1 MLERS
6 CSSCGRE
13 ILPGRHF
20 CGGCG
25 RPVAANAEPAPPES
39 AARFCVKCGAA
50 IAPGKRFCKQCGHAV
65 GSTKPSAAQEPP
77 AVVQGESGTDKV
89 VPDEASAQAISTIAI
104 PAQPEPTAL
113 NCSKCGAVIVAGK
126 RFCKQCGQALATPA
140 PTAAIDSHPAEQGES
155 TARESTIEVLE
166 PDRASTPP
174 LQPAT
179 RGRTF
184 STQTDSAP
192 PETPKGPP
200 SQVLLGTGPDEDFK
214 LATEK
219 APNFPS
225 EEEDFRPLFKFS
237 GDEQEPFAVT
247 PPQADF
253 AVNDPEIASSG
264 RHELGDSDAGMFR
277 SFQEPAV
284 PQRRKLLL
292 VVSAVCAAAL
302 LGAAWFAAA
311 YYHGKLGPAQI
322 ATQPTPPA
330 AVVMSGS
337 DQTANPVPQ
346 TVPETPIVTAKPAP
360 PKLESGGLETPARHP
375 APKPNA
381 ENSHPAL
388 LRNHGGNCALDS
400 NMLSRMLDQAD
411 RNRERGNYL
420 DAVRQYR
427 SVLNCDSN
435 NARAHSGLELTL
447 LDIQHQ

>member
-1 MLERS
+1 MAERN
-6 CSSCGRE
+6 CSNCGRE
-13 ILPGRHF
+13 LPAGRRF

-25 RPVAANAEPAPPES
+25 RPVAVIAEPAPPETG
-39 AARFCVKCGAA
+39 AGICAKCGAA
-50 IAPGKRFCKQCGHAV
+50 YVPGKRFCKLCGHAVGTTVPTAAHEPSAVAQGEPAATKAVLGEASGQAIPAITVPAKTEPTALLCSKCGAVAAPGKRFCKQCGHA
-65 GSTKPSAAQEPP
+65 
-77 AVVQGESGTDKV
+77 
-89 VPDEASAQAISTIAI
+89 
-104 PAQPEPTAL
+104 
-113 NCSKCGAVIVAGK
+113 
-126 RFCKQCGQALATPA
+126 LATPA
-140 PTAAIDSHPAEQGES
+140 PIAAIDSYSIEQGES

-192 PETPKGPP
+192 PETQIGPP
-200 SQVLLGTGPDEDFK
+200 SQVRLGTGPDEDFK

-237 GDEQEPFAVT
+237 GDEQEPLAVT

-360 PKLESGGLETPARHP
+360 PKQESGGLETPARHP

-388 LRNHGGNCALDS
+388 LRNQGGNCALDS

-435 NARAHSGLELTL
+435 NARAHSGLERTL